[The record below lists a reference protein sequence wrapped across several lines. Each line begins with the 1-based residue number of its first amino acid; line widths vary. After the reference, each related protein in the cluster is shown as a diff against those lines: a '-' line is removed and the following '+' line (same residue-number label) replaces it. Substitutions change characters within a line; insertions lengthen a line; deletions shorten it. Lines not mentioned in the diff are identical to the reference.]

1 MKRLPH
7 LLLIIAI
14 AALAVATGCRER
26 RPSASAMPIPDK
38 QSLVALKER
47 VDSAYATLC
56 PKVVQPAEGF
66 LQYPYCIPAGF
77 YKQMWDWD
85 AFYISNHLATVGEP
99 EYLRWWALNLLAGA
113 DSTGF
118 VAGCATTKGPRSVY
132 GKFAMKPY
140 LSQGVYLA
148 SKNLGDFSWI
158 EPHYDELMASLE
170 YRDKTQL
177 DSVYN
182 CYFWEMAMQSGADN
196 NPAMNYFKE
205 DPRSFLAPDAS
216 VLQLRE
222 IMAQA
227 HIARELG
234 KTADYEML
242 KAKAGAL
249 QDSIKKHLWNEE
261 DQIYYTVDRET
272 GTPYRRVSFSS
283 FLPLIQPGILTE
295 AEARATIDRYLVST
309 DHMKSAFGLRSLS
322 KQDVDYN
329 NKNIIKPF
337 SNWQGPVWPIAN
349 YIYSIG
355 LKNYGYDDEL
365 AWMASTLG
373 NMLVEDINT
382 CGSMHENYDAE
393 TGAPLAPDA
402 SYVDADGKFVGFIG
416 WNLCIANLLDGVV
429 NDRWMMLEIPPL
441 D

>member
-1 MKRLPH
+1 MKRFP
-7 LLLIIAI
+7 LLLTIAI
-14 AALAVATGCRER
+14 LALAAATGCNN
-26 RPSASAMPIPDK
+26 S
-38 QSLVALKER
+38 QSKEMTDNDNKAQLKELQQKVNKEFTR
-47 VDSAYATLC
+47 LQ
-56 PKVVQPAEGF
+56 PKVIQPAEGY
-66 LQYPYCIPAGF
+66 LKYPYCIPAGF

-85 AFYISNHLATVGEP
+85 GFYIANHLASVGEP
-99 EYLRWWALNLLAGA
+99 EYLKYWALNLLAGA

-118 VAGCATTKGPRSVY
+118 IAGCATTTGPRAVY

-148 SKNLGDFSWI
+148 SKALGDFSWV
-158 EPHYDELMASLE
+158 EPHYDTLMKSLE
-170 YRDKTQL
+170 YRDQTQL

-205 DPRSFLAPDAS
+205 DPRSYLAPDAS

-227 HIARELG
+227 HIAKELG
-234 KTADYEML
+234 KTDDYNML
-242 KAKAGAL
+242 KAKAEAL
-249 QDSIKKHLWNEE
+249 RKSIKEHLWSDD

-272 GTPYRRVSFSS
+272 GDFYRRVSYSS
-283 FLPLIQPGILTE
+283 FVPLMQPGLLSDDE
-295 AEARATIDRYLVST
+295 AKATITKYLLSP
-309 DHMKSAFGLRSLS
+309 DHLKSDYGFRSLS

-329 NKNIIKPF
+329 NKNIIIPF

-355 LKNYGYDDEL
+355 LKNYGFDSEL
-365 AWMASTLG
+365 EWMAETVG
-373 NMLVEDINT
+373 NMLLDDINN

-393 TGAPLAPDA
+393 TGAPLAPAA
-402 SYVDADGKFVGFIG
+402 SYVDSEGNFVGFIG
-416 WNLCIANLLDGVV
+416 WNMCIGNVLDGVAE
-429 NDRWMMLEIPPL
+429 DRWMLLEIPEL